1 MLGTPQ
7 LLYTSSRK
15 HGRLAECWQI
25 KTIDELFDNVF
36 VHVSSTVAWYLG
48 YRMFF
53 AWCTDGEHTLAA
65 TTLV

>member
-36 VHVSSTVAWYLG
+36 VHVSSTVAC
-48 YRMFF
+48 YREYRTFL
-53 AWCTDGEHTLAA
+53 AWCPDGEHTLAA
-65 TTLV
+65 PTLA